1 MTAPFPPGAP
11 LLEPPPPRPALR
23 RSRTDK
29 VAGGVAG
36 GLAQYSGVD
45 ALLWRVGFVALTL
58 AGGTGIAVY
67 LLLWLLMPAGPRT
80 PADGT
85 PAAPPGPRSPVA
97 GITVAGLLIVVGLM
111 VLLTRYTGLDLG
123 ARGFL
128 AGALL
133 VVGLGLVA
141 SAFARGRAPRG
152 GLIALG
158 SVLTLALMFASSVH
172 DWDEDGHGPGGGVG
186 NREYQPT
193 SVEDVEA
200 VYRLGAG
207 NMEIDLSEID
217 GDDLGGRE
225 IRIDQDLGNLE
236 VEVPD
241 DVAVRVVLDQDGG
254 NTEIFGQSGDGYFPA
269 EDADEDDGGDEDGD
283 RDPAL
288 VLTIDHGVGNV
299 EVSRA

>member
-1 MTAPFPPGAP
+1 MTAAPPPAP
-11 LLEPPPPRPALR
+11 PAEPPPVPRPSLR

-36 GLAQYSGVD
+36 GLAEYSGID
-45 ALLWRVGFVALTL
+45 ALLWRVGFVALTV
-58 AGGTGIAVY
+58 AGGSGVLVY

-217 GDDLGGRE
+217 GDDLAGRE

-269 EDADEDDGGDEDGD
+269 EDEDDGGDEDGD